1 VVVLVDVL
9 VAPMLVVLVQALEVN
24 LQVQQPLFQELV
36 ILLLSAAVVQV
47 LVVLLKVIM
56 EPIPLLHL
64 LKLLWVAAAAA
75 LMVQM
80 VTAAAVAVAVL
91 VLAAVQALK
100 DLMAVVLLN
109 SGLAVAV
116 VV

>member
-1 VVVLVDVL
+1 L
-9 VAPMLVVLVQALEVN
+9 VA
-24 LQVQQPLFQELV
+24 
-36 ILLLSAAVVQV
+36 AAVV
-47 LVVLLKVIM
+47 
-56 EPIPLLHL
+56 
-64 LKLLWVAAAAA
+64 
-75 LMVQM
+75 LMVQV

-91 VLAAVQALK
+91 VTTAVQALK